1 MADQRLCAIEI
12 DLAFSKNPKL
22 YYMYDRPELGREIT
36 AFLKK
41 HGLKIVGSELGGT
54 ESGRNPTH
62 IKLDGPSTGIKKFVA
77 EYLSEDAPAEVY
89 KLLYDG
95 GVKG

>member
-1 MADQRLCAIEI
+1 MANQQLCGIEI

-62 IKLDGPSTGIKKFVA
+62 IKVAGRSAGIVKFVA
-77 EYLSEDAPAEVY
+77 EYLSEDAPSEVY
-89 KLLYDG
+89 TLIYRES
-95 GVKG
+95 